1 MLVLSR
7 RLNERIV
14 LPALHTAIQVVAVKH
29 GLVRLGI
36 DAPPNVEIYR
46 EELLPRADTPLLPAT
61 NPQETQQL
69 RSRLQA
75 ASAGVAALRRQWPQG
90 LPGDLEPSLNQLEQ
104 DLQAAQQLYAVL
116 EGKLL
121 PRPPSRRRT
130 ALLVQDDPN
139 ECELLAGILRLAGM
153 EVATAGDGADAL
165 DYLQKRSRPDVVL
178 LEMRLPRCD
187 GPTTVRAI
195 RQNPDYAD
203 LKIFGVAGTP
213 AEESALDQ
221 GPTGINR
228 WFRKPI
234 VPEVLLRE
242 LHRELDATAEG

>member
-36 DAPPNVEIYR
+36 DAPPNVAVYR
-46 EELLPRADTPLLPAT
+46 EELLPAAETPLLPAT
-61 NPQETQQL
+61 ALPETQPL
-69 RSRLQA
+69 IRARLQSA
-75 ASAGVAALRRQWPQG
+75 LAGVAALRRQLQTG
-90 LPGDLEPSLNQLEQ
+90 QAADVETSLNQLEQ
-104 DLQAAQQLYAVL
+104 ELRAVQQLGGL
-116 EGKLL
+116 EGKLF
-121 PRPPSRRRT
+121 PRPSTRRRL

-228 WFRKPI
+228 WVRKPI
-234 VPEVLLRE
+234 IPEVLLRE
-242 LHRELDATAEG
+242 LHRELDANAEG